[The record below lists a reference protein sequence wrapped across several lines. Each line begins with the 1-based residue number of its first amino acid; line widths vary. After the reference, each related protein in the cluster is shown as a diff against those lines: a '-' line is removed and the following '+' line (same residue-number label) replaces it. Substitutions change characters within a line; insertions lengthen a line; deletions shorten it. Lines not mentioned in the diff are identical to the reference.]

1 MPVFFPRLSF
11 CGFVSDILPPFPHSS
26 FLLLLFRVSCLCL
39 FSDPLCHSQHISVAA
54 IKIAQKIII
63 NIVGYNKR
71 QKKKEIVQIYIYCT
85 AYFAFHISHFSP
97 RNECRLF
104 SMLVDD
110 ICQQEWGFVRYA
122 RVYVYLRSICVY
134 FVVKSWTGD
143 TKTASTGAEQLRLDD
158 TLYAV
163 RSCANSK
170 IIQRDESYNVWY
182 SQLNW

>member
-1 MPVFFPRLSF
+1 MALYLISLTFPSSWPAALFTVSF
-11 CGFVSDILPPFPHSS
+11 
-26 FLLLLFRVSCLCL
+26 LCL
-39 FSDPLCHSQHISVAA
+39 FCDLLCHSQHISVAA

-71 QKKKEIVQIYIYCT
+71 TKKKKEIVQIYIYCT

-122 RVYVYLRSICVY
+122 RVYLRSICVY
-134 FVVKSWTGD
+134 FVVKS
-143 TKTASTGAEQLRLDD
+143 
-158 TLYAV
+158 
-163 RSCANSK
+163 
-170 IIQRDESYNVWY
+170 
-182 SQLNW
+182 